1 VVIPPE
7 RKAAARYHPFYK
19 QTLKMK
25 KYLKIALLLFINVA
39 YAQQTEN
46 KEISNSIKVE
56 IKQLKKSQFG
66 NCFSEIIIYNGSK
79 IKDSLKFDNIE
90 SLGGNS
96 GLYKYS
102 EKINNNV
109 IISKFGDY
117 DGRTIII
124 NQYGKIY
131 NIIGGEIYFDK
142 KNSFI
147 ISKYDS
153 DLNGFSVFDIK
164 NETLVME
171 MKDISIMPIDFYSDL
186 NGRLFF
192 TAKSDDSDTELIW
205 EIEPEME
212 RIMQVDIIKEELIKY
227 KLLQLEIEG
236 NKMINCE

>member
-1 VVIPPE
+1 
-7 RKAAARYHPFYK
+7 
-19 QTLKMK
+19 MK